1 MLEFFKTFYIDL
13 AFGLSFPLTGAIQ
26 SLCIP
31 FLLVGFERSR
41 RYALRVLVSVPC
53 VWLALVLLS
62 SLWYMIFGMSGMA
75 YHVYVVY
82 PVLLAAYSVV
92 ASDRR
97 PLVRVIN
104 SCIGAC
110 TFAVH
115 VRLGEAIG
123 IVIRNATGSDLYGV
137 SLGLLAFM
145 ALADIVI
152 VNVFSLNDEKK
163 VRGVSAATIAA
174 VSVLSIG
181 VQMFNIPSAEY
192 GGFIIFV
199 NFSLWAIVLFSYYMI
214 YLIIHSQNVNTALLV
229 EKRAAENDLRLMR
242 VSEENVRRIREIR
255 HDIKNLLSALRV
267 LLEEKKYDE
276 ALRLFGSM
284 ERDLMGSG
292 ALALTDCGNAIVSA
306 VVNAEMRKAADAGVT
321 IDARIAVPREL
332 PFPENDICS
341 LLSNLLDNAV
351 EATAACAAEARKP
364 VELEIKSVGTA
375 LLVRVRNVYDD
386 SRTESEVLS
395 LRTTKD
401 AEMHGYGTKIVG
413 KIANRYCGAVK
424 YDASC
429 GRFTADVMLQVPTGG
444 G

>member
-1 MLEFFKTFYIDL
+1 MEFFKTFYIDL

-199 NFSLWAIVLFSYYMI
+199 NFSLWAIVLFSYYMM

-229 EKRAAENDLRLMR
+229 EKRAAE
-242 VSEENVRRIREIR
+242 
-255 HDIKNLLSALRV
+255 K
-267 LLEEKKYDE
+267 
-276 ALRLFGSM
+276 
-284 ERDLMGSG
+284 
-292 ALALTDCGNAIVSA
+292 
-306 VVNAEMRKAADAGVT
+306 
-321 IDARIAVPREL
+321 
-332 PFPENDICS
+332 
-341 LLSNLLDNAV
+341 
-351 EATAACAAEARKP
+351 
-364 VELEIKSVGTA
+364 
-375 LLVRVRNVYDD
+375 
-386 SRTESEVLS
+386 
-395 LRTTKD
+395 
-401 AEMHGYGTKIVG
+401 
-413 KIANRYCGAVK
+413 
-424 YDASC
+424 
-429 GRFTADVMLQVPTGG
+429 
-444 G
+444 